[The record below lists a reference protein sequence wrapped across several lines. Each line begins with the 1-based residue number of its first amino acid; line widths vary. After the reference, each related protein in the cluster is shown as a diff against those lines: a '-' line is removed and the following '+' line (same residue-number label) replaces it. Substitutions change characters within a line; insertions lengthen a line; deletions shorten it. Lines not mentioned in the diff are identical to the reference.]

1 MTEAEIKKM
10 KDLADKV
17 QNRVYEYL
25 KMVLLKEAHLSTEY
39 NPDNKKRP
47 SKRDIGM
54 WKSRC
59 SHYKSDIKETLIWIL
74 ADEFDIPKQVIRDFN
89 WSLTDNDQES
99 VFDLILD
106 FHLKNERRLEPTDIL
121 FGQIVILISNNVVND
136 LTTKGMALKTKRSKE
151 YLEWCRV

>member
-1 MTEAEIKKM
+1 MTDAEIKKM
-10 KDLADKV
+10 KDLAEKV
-17 QNRVYEYL
+17 QNRVHEYL
-25 KMVLLKEAHLSTEY
+25 KMVLLKRTYLPTED

-47 SKRDIGM
+47 SKRDIDV

-59 SHYKSDIKETLIWIL
+59 QHYKSDIKESLVWIL
-74 ADEFDIPKQVIRDFN
+74 GYEFDIPKQVIRDFN

-99 VFDLILD
+99 VFDLMLD
-106 FHLKNERRLEPTDIL
+106 FHLKNERQLAPTDIL

-151 YLEWCRV
+151 YLDWCR

>member
-10 KDLADKV
+10 KDLAEKV

-25 KMVLLKEAHLSTEY
+25 KMVLFKRTYLPTED

-47 SKRDIGM
+47 SKRDIDV
-54 WKSRC
+54 WEARC
-59 SHYKSDIKETLIWIL
+59 QYYKSDIKESLVWIL
-74 ADEFDIPKQVIRDFN
+74 AYEFDIPKQVIRDFN
-89 WSLTDNDQES
+89 WSLTDNDQEP
-99 VFDLILD
+99 VFDLMLD
-106 FHLKNERRLEPTDIL
+106 FHVKNERPLAPTDTL

-151 YLEWCRV
+151 YLDWCR